1 MSQFKLA
8 DGRELQYLDNATS
21 SDQAVVFHHGTPG
34 HSSMWSPWL
43 SRLATAGINAI
54 AISRPGYGSSS
65 RQSNREVF
73 SITSDIT
80 ELLNSLGVKKFVSIG
95 WSGGGPHSLATTF
108 EPRNVGAITLAGVG
122 AYGVS
127 DLNFLEGMGQENH
140 DEFGAALAG
149 ETSVRNWLIENAS
162 AMQTVSG
169 DDIRE
174 AFGGLIGV
182 ADKAV
187 LEGDYAEEMAAS
199 MRAGIEGNFD
209 GWIDDDIAFIKDWG
223 FDLAKISKP
232 VHLWQ
237 GDDDLMVPH
246 SHSKWLEKHIP
257 TSQLRFI
264 PGQGHISLGINYQ
277 EEIIEQALGLLSA

>member
-34 HSSMWSPWL
+34 HSSMWRPWL
-43 SRLATAGINAI
+43 SRLAPAGINAI
-54 AISRPGYGSSS
+54 AVSRPGYGSSS

-80 ELLNSLGVKKFVSIG
+80 ELLNSLDVTKFVSIG
-95 WSGGGPHSLATTF
+95 WSGGGPHCLATTS

-199 MRAGIEGNFD
+199 MRAGIEGSFD

-223 FDLAKISKP
+223 FDLAKIAKP

-237 GDDDLMVPH
+237 GDDDLMVPY

-257 TSQLRFI
+257 TSKLRFI

-277 EEIIEQALGLLSA
+277 EEIIEQALDLLSA